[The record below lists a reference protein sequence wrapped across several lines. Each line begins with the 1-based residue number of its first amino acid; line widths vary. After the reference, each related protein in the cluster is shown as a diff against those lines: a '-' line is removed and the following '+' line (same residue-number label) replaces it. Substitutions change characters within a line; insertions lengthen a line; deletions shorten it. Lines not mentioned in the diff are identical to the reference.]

1 MHGGICKG
9 DVFWT
14 REEDRCVERLTKKE
28 VGGIGGID
36 VEKGNGIAS
45 LNEDAGS
52 RCRRLGDVKGRGRM

>member
-1 MHGGICKG
+1 MEAGWKPTTHLLLCSGICDG

-14 REEDRCVERLTKKE
+14 MEEGRCGEE
-28 VGGIGGID
+28 VGGIGEID

-52 RCRRLGDVKGRGRM
+52 RY